1 MSPLTASSV
10 HVLLLPSLL
19 TPHQGQV
26 LDASLWAYTPTRFSK
41 SFKRSYS
48 VAKKPV
54 NPPTYPPVV
63 TSTKRTAREI
73 FSEPSTWAGVLSV
86 IAAVIT
92 GGVSTFTDPALLTS
106 IGAGISLILTKEG
119 R

>member
-1 MSPLTASSV
+1 M
-10 HVLLLPSLL
+10 
-19 TPHQGQV
+19 
-26 LDASLWAYTPTRFSK
+26 
-41 SFKRSYS
+41 
-48 VAKKPV
+48 AKKPV

-73 FSEPSTWAGVLSV
+73 LSEPPTWASVLSP

-92 GGVSTFTDPALLTS
+92 GGVSTLTDPALLTS
-106 IGAGISLILTKEG
+106 TGASISLIPAKEG